1 MSYKINLSELER
13 DGAVSL
19 TQQVVDRFAKAI
31 DSGELEPGEKLP
43 PTRELAGLVGV
54 NHLTA
59 ARVYRRLAELGYV
72 TASVGRGTFVR
83 TLAPAGSAELGDDWQ
98 VYALPEHELSYSEQ
112 VLADVMSS
120 GGQEGLISLAV
131 GWPSP
136 RLYPTEELARIT
148 ADVFAEEGGDALAY
162 LPAEGLYALREQLAQ
177 RGREDGFADDPEE
190 IIVTSGAKQG
200 ISLAAR
206 ATLEPGDVAIVESPT
221 FAGLLDSLRQ
231 TGARVIGVP
240 VDENGFDVAQLERL
254 LARHEVKLVALQT
267 ANQNPTGRDLSAERR
282 TRLAEL
288 AMERN
293 FFVLED
299 RVYADA
305 SFGREPVRP
314 LRELAPAHVIYV
326 NSLSKVVGGGL
337 RAGWIAAR
345 GPVRDRIA
353 MLKLESDFFTATLI
367 QHIAARWLA
376 TGAYDRHIEH
386 TRPYYRERR
395 DALLAALERH
405 MPGEYQADRPEGG
418 HHVWVT
424 LTRPLDQHALYTEAA
439 RHGVAFTPG
448 DAITAER
455 RSQTSFRLSFSLL
468 EPAELD
474 EGVRRLARAIREVRR
489 RSRQHSV
496 AAPMS

>member
-1 MSYKINLSELER
+1 MSYKIDLSELKRES
-13 DGAVSL
+13 GTSL
-19 TQQVVDRFAKAI
+19 TQQIVDRFAAAI
-31 DSGELEPGEKLP
+31 ETGRLEPGEKLP
-43 PTRELAGLVGV
+43 PTRELAALVRV

-98 VYALPEHELSYSEQ
+98 VYALPEHELTYSEQ

-120 GGQEGLISLAV
+120 GSQDDLLSLAI

-136 RLYPTEELARIT
+136 HLYPVEELARIT

-162 LPAEGLYALREQLAQ
+162 LPAEGLYAFREQLAA
-177 RGREDGFADDPEE
+177 RGRRYGYADGPDE

-200 ISLAAR
+200 ISLTAR
-206 ATLEPGDVAIVESPT
+206 ATLEPGDIAIVESPT

-267 ANQNPTGRDLSAERR
+267 ACQNPTGRDLSEERR
-282 TRLAEL
+282 VRLAEL

-299 RVYADA
+299 RVYADT
-305 SFGREPVRP
+305 SFGGEPPRP
-314 LRELAPAHVIYV
+314 LRELAPAHVIYI

-337 RAGWIAAR
+337 RAGWVAAR
-345 GPVRDRIA
+345 GPVRERIA
-353 MLKLESDFFTATLI
+353 LLKLESDFFTAALI
-367 QHIAARWLA
+367 QHIGARWLA
-376 TGAYDRHIEH
+376 SGAYDRHVEH
-386 TRPYYRERR
+386 TQPYYRERR

-405 MPGEYQADRPEGG
+405 MPGEYQVDTPEGG

-424 LTRPLDQHALYTEAA
+424 LTRPLDQRALYAEAA

-455 RSQTSFRLSFSLL
+455 RTQTQFRLSFSLL
-468 EPAELD
+468 DPDELD
-474 EGVRRLARAIREVRR
+474 EGVKRLARAIREVRR
-489 RSRQHSV
+489 RSRHSV

>member
-1 MSYKINLSELER
+1 MSYKIDLSDLKR

-19 TQQVVDRFAKAI
+19 TQQVVDRFVAAI
-31 DSGELEPGEKLP
+31 ESGELEPGEKLP
-43 PTRELAGLVGV
+43 PTRELAELVGV

-83 TLAPAGSAELGDDWQ
+83 TLAPAGSADLGDDWQ
-98 VYALPEHELSYSEQ
+98 IYALPEHELSYSEQ

-120 GGQEGLISLAV
+120 GGQEDLLSLAI

-136 RLYPTEELARIT
+136 RTYPTDDLARIT
-148 ADVFAEEGGDALAY
+148 ADVFAEEGGEALAY
-162 LPAEGLYALREQLAQ
+162 LPAEGLYAFREQLAI
-177 RGREDGFADDPEE
+177 RGRRFGFAEDPDE

-206 ATLEPGDVAIVESPT
+206 AILEPGDVAIVESPT

-240 VDENGFDVAQLERL
+240 VDENGFDVAQLESL
-254 LARHEVKLVALQT
+254 LTRHEVKLVALQT
-267 ANQNPTGRDLSAERR
+267 ACQNPTGRDLSEERR

-293 FFVLED
+293 FFMLED
-299 RVYADA
+299 RVYADT
-305 SFGREPVRP
+305 SFGHEPTRP

-337 RAGWIAAR
+337 RAGWVAAR
-345 GPVRDRIA
+345 GPVRERIA
-353 MLKLESDFFTATLI
+353 MLKLESDFFTAALI

-376 TGAYDRHIEH
+376 TGALDRHVEA
-386 TRPYYRERR
+386 TQPFYRERR

-405 MPGEYQADRPEGG
+405 MPGEYHADRPEGG

-424 LTRPLDQHALYTEAA
+424 LTRPLDERALYTEAA

-448 DAITAER
+448 GAIKAER
-455 RSQTSFRLSFSLL
+455 RTQTSFRLSFSLL
-468 EPAELD
+468 DPPELD
-474 EGVRRLARAIREVRR
+474 EGVKRLARAIREVRR
-489 RSRQHSV
+489 RSRHAV

>member
-1 MSYKINLSELER
+1 MSYKIDLSELER
-13 DGAVSL
+13 NGAVSL

-43 PTRELAGLVGV
+43 PTRELAGLIGV

-162 LPAEGLYALREQLAQ
+162 LPAEGLYALREQLAA
-177 RGREDGFADDPEE
+177 RGREDGFADDPGE

-206 ATLEPGDVAIVESPT
+206 ATLEPGDVAVVESPT

-337 RAGWIAAR
+337 RAGWVAAR

-386 TRPYYRERR
+386 TQPYYRERR

-424 LTRPLDQHALYTEAA
+424 LTRPLDQRALYTEAA